1 MNAMIISTRRGGARR
16 RPAARRRPVAWRPV
30 ATAFTLLFS
39 RATLLSLLTLLI
51 PLTGCR
57 SSGQQYITVTIEQ
70 NGAPV
75 LETGYGVSDSLG
87 EEAWFEQLANA
98 SFSESTKLEVD
109 EKDPSQVTLTG
120 DLRIVMSHVESP
132 LAKVR
137 SAELRLE
144 ADPAMP
150 GHWRLAPGE
159 ASRLRQLNKQS
170 ARY

>member
-1 MNAMIISTRRGGARR
+1 MNSLITSTRQGGARHR
-16 RPAARRRPVAWRPV
+16 LAARRPVAK
-30 ATAFTLLFS
+30 AFMLLFS
-39 RATLLSLLTLLI
+39 KATFLSLMSLLTLLI
-51 PLTGCR
+51 PLAGCR
-57 SSGQQYITVTIEQ
+57 SPGQRYVTVTIERD
-70 NGAPV
+70 GAPV

-109 EKDPSQVTLTG
+109 EKDPSLVTLTG

-170 ARY
+170 AGY

>member
-1 MNAMIISTRRGGARR
+1 MINSTRRGGARR
-16 RPAARRRPVAWRPV
+16 CPAALRSV
-30 ATAFTLLFS
+30 ATTFALFAS
-39 RATLLSLLTLLI
+39 KAAWLFLLTLLTLI
-51 PLTGCR
+51 AGCR
-57 SSGQQYITVTIEQ
+57 APGQRYVTVTIERD
-70 NGAPV
+70 GAPV

-120 DLRIVMSHVESP
+120 DLRIVMSHVDSP
-132 LAKVR
+132 LAKVK

-170 ARY
+170 AGY